1 MLNSRYLP
9 KSPVE
14 ATGSDDFLFKLVL
27 SGLLLAWILVAM
39 ATGKAF
45 GVSQWTQQVIAYGP
59 FDTPSRNV
67 ICDAPAPRWPGDV
80 LRCVIERYQVPNRI

>member
-9 KSPVE
+9 KSPIE
-14 ATGSDDFLFKLVL
+14 ATGADDLLFKLVL
-27 SGLLLAWILVAM
+27 TGLLLAWIVVAM
-39 ATGKAF
+39 ATGQAY
-45 GVSQWTQQVIAYGP
+45 GVSHWTQKVIAYGP
-59 FDTPSRNV
+59 FDTPNNSV